1 MYMKKLLEISDL
13 QMCVNGTQLLNIG
26 SLCFYEGV
34 SVFLCGTSAS
44 GKTLL
49 LKAIAKKV
57 KYRGKIHRQG
67 KTEVVFDRNVFYTN
81 SVEDEL
87 KYILLEEEDKKL
99 VSTFLSK
106 KLLKK
111 DPNAISLEEKKL
123 LLFCHAIVAHPDLI
137 FVDEVLSF
145 LNEKNRKKVYDYVK
159 KNKITLVVVSKN
171 IEEALQTDYMI
182 VMDQGKVAMEGKT
195 LQVLMKEK
203 ILKRLGVGL
212 PFYVDLSLQLK
223 LYGLLEDIYLTKEE
237 MVGAL
242 WK

>member
-1 MYMKKLLEISDL
+1 M
-13 QMCVNGTQLLNIG
+13 
-26 SLCFYEGV
+26 
-34 SVFLCGTSAS
+34 
-44 GKTLL
+44 
-49 LKAIAKKV
+49 
-57 KYRGKIHRQG
+57 
-67 KTEVVFDRNVFYTN
+67 
-81 SVEDEL
+81 
-87 KYILLEEEDKKL
+87 
-99 VSTFLSK
+99 
-106 KLLKK
+106 
-111 DPNAISLEEKKL
+111 

>member
-13 QMCVNGTQLLNIG
+13 QMCMNGTQLLNID

-57 KYRGKIHRQG
+57 KYRGKINRKS

-123 LLFCHAIVAHPDLI
+123 LLFCHAVLTHPDLI
-137 FVDEVLSF
+137 FVDEVLSY
-145 LNEKNRKKVYDYVK
+145 LNEKNRKKVFDYVK

-223 LYGLLEDIYLTKEE
+223 LYGLIEDIYLTKEE